1 MNEIFRRLMLFTRF
15 NKLLLMVVSLVVDA
29 YMKVAC
35 CIACDAIVASTMYE
49 PPKRVL
55 YCRILPSSM
64 FIILLLSISLLRI
77 INS

>member
-1 MNEIFRRLMLFTRF
+1 MNEIFRRLTLLMRF

-29 YMKVAC
+29 YMKVA

-55 YCRILPSSM
+55 YCRILPSIM
-64 FIILLLSISLLRI
+64 FIILLLSISLLLI